1 MSNNEDTTTT
11 RRNYLRTAG
20 ALGVT
25 AGLAGCGGNGSSS
38 DDSSDT
44 VDTEDEDRD
53 TGEPDFNVSLDMPDE
68 FEEGEQVENI
78 IEVENNGNAAGEY
91 TGEYSL
97 ENGENISGTL
107 NTELLEP
114 GDSQTF
120 NLNQLLEETPG
131 QGEYTLNV
139 NGEQTEFNVL
149 PEMFTWEDI
158 LESEEKRHRK
168 IAEDNHS
175 GVENISLADQSIID
189 ADSSDY
195 DEILDAILQTNM
207 DVTKGLGERGFNSDA
222 TSANMRQAIGVVN
235 TLLIENDI
243 DARQMNGPTAGH
255 GYGLVIFRDHPFSL
269 ADSNWPVA
277 GPVEDRVLQERPNSD
292 AFDQV
297 GSTVIDTDYD
307 DLDNRSDRGAA
318 RTILSRS
325 IRLDDGPKD
334 WNDIPYTVIG
344 PDHVDEYLDL
354 YFEGKGDEVF
364 DKMRPALGAL
374 KMAANDGL
382 VDGYGQIIVSGPDEI
397 PDLPEDESDFPG
409 YVEELVEE
417 HTEVYEDEDEFIE
430 TIMGF

>member
-120 NLNQLLEETPG
+120 NLNDLLEKTPG

-149 PEMFTWEDI
+149 PEMFTWQDV
-158 LESEEKRHRK
+158 LDSEERRHRETAETNHVGQSNIQ
-168 IAEDNHS
+168 IAN
-175 GVENISLADQSIID
+175 QSRIRD
-189 ADSSDY
+189 ADPDNY
-195 DEILDAILQTNM
+195 DELLEAILQTNM
-207 DVTKGLGERGFNSDA
+207 DVTQGLGDRGVNEDS
-222 TSANMRQAIGVVN
+222 TSASMSEALGVVN

-277 GPVEDRVLQERPNSD
+277 GPVEERVLQDRPNSD
-292 AFDQV
+292 AYDQI
-297 GSTVIDTDYD
+297 GSRIINTDYD
-307 DLDNRSDRGAA
+307 DLDSRSDRGAA

-325 IRLDDGPKD
+325 ISLEGGPRN
-334 WNDIPYTVIG
+334 WNDIAYIDFAPEV
-344 PDHVDEYLDL
+344 VDDYLNL
-354 YFEGKGDEVF
+354 YFEGEGDKVF
-364 DKMRPALGAL
+364 DKMRPAIGTL
-374 KMAANDGL
+374 KELANREIIEA
-382 VDGYGQIIVSGPDEI
+382 YGVVLESNPDE
-397 PDLPEDESDFPG
+397 LPYLSDYDSFNK
-409 YVEELVEE
+409 YAQDIMDNHVKTYDDKEEFRDRVW
-417 HTEVYEDEDEFIE
+417 
-430 TIMGF
+430 

>member
-44 VDTEDEDRD
+44 VDTGDDGSD
-53 TGEPDFNVSLDMPDE
+53 TSEPDFSISLDIPEE
-68 FEEGEQVENI
+68 FEEGEEVENI

-114 GDSQTF
+114 GETQTF
-120 NLNQLLEETPG
+120 HLNDLLEETPG
-131 QGEYTLNV
+131 QGEYTLNI
-139 NGEQTEFNVL
+139 NGEQTEFNIL

-168 IAEDNHS
+168 IAEDNHA
-175 GVENISLADQSIID
+175 GVENISLADQSIRD

-207 DVTKGLGERGFNSDA
+207 DVTQGLGERGINSDA
-222 TSANMRQAIGVVN
+222 TSANMSEAIGVVN
-235 TLLIENDI
+235 TLLIENNI

-307 DLDNRSDRGAA
+307 DLDSRSDRGAA

-325 IRLDDGPKD
+325 ISLEGGPRN
-334 WNDIPYTVIG
+334 WNDIAYIDFAPEV
-344 PDHVDEYLDL
+344 VDDYLNL
-354 YFEGKGDEVF
+354 YFEGEGDKVF
-364 DKMRPALGAL
+364 DKMRPAIGTL
-374 KMAANDGL
+374 KELANREIIEA
-382 VDGYGQIIVSGPDEI
+382 YGVVLESNPDE
-397 PDLPEDESDFPG
+397 LPYLSDYDSFNK
-409 YVEELVEE
+409 YAQDIMDNHVKTYDDKEEFRDRVW
-417 HTEVYEDEDEFIE
+417 
-430 TIMGF
+430 